1 MEWVATAQ
9 RHGRVG
15 AVEEYLAKH
24 HLGSWHTTL
33 NNHAS
38 TRPKMYGGPLVPA
51 VSQCKTFEHIAPGSA
66 SAAAP
71 GSASAA
77 WRCSLDLPNSFTP
90 TDGRR
95 LQTEGYATTK
105 DEASELACRRAVALL
120 LMMEPSQV
128 ILRPAHWR
136 ISPSALLEGLPF
148 THTVHQALPVHVA
161 PRSLQ
166 AGVEAG
172 RLTAAEVND
181 RVAALLRWCLTA
193 HGGSFD
199 PSRISRAALRQQLGE
214 EAVYSQLNKL
224 LLPGGLRPFVES
236 HPEFSWTTHGQK
248 GMLITW
254 ALGAEP
260 AVASGQEQ
268 PAPSSASAAA
278 SGRLALLNEPWPEP
292 STSAGPPAASPPPG
306 SAAPAPGIASAP
318 ATSGQPSSS
327 ARPSAASP
335 PPGPATPAPGPASAP
350 DFEEYIAQVCRE
362 YPDIYERAKAN
373 ALNRNPFGGD
383 AITAA
388 ASSENATP
396 SLPHSGIASGSAV
409 PAAPPSSASAADG
422 APSAPDAEDVW
433 CGDDEEVV
441 ETRWDR
447 R

>member
-1 MEWVATAQ
+1 MVHPGLAERQFGSLALPELGEPGQPSPTTPSRQLMEWVATAQ

-51 VSQCKTFEHIAPGSA
+51 VSRCKTFEHIAPGSA

-77 WRCSLDLPNSFTP
+77 WRCSLNLPNSFTP

-128 ILRPAHWR
+128 VLRPAHWR
-136 ISPSALLEGLPF
+136 ISPSALLEGLPG

-199 PSRISRAALRQQLGE
+199 PSRISRAALGQQLGE

-260 AVASGQEQ
+260 AAASNLEQ

-278 SGRLALLNEPWPEP
+278 AGLPSPNGQCLGSTLVLLRPHFCPPWPCRGRCRVLHEDGWP
-292 STSAGPPAASPPPG
+292 CGYPCDLPKNHSTECMCVMHSPPEVDPVCMPCH
-306 SAAPAPGIASAP
+306 AC
-318 ATSGQPSSS
+318 
-327 ARPSAASP
+327 ARPCQR
-335 PPGPATPAPGPASAP
+335 T
-350 DFEEYIAQVCRE
+350 
-362 YPDIYERAKAN
+362 
-373 ALNRNPFGGD
+373 
-383 AITAA
+383 
-388 ASSENATP
+388 
-396 SLPHSGIASGSAV
+396 
-409 PAAPPSSASAADG
+409 
-422 APSAPDAEDVW
+422 
-433 CGDDEEVV
+433 
-441 ETRWDR
+441 
-447 R
+447 

>member
-1 MEWVATAQ
+1 MAQ
-9 RHGRVG
+9 RNGRVG
-15 AVEEYLAKH
+15 AVEEYLAMH
-24 HLGSWHTTL
+24 HLGTWHITL

-38 TRPKMYGGPLVPA
+38 TRPKMYGGQLVPS

-90 TDGRR
+90 TDGQR
-95 LQTEGYATTK
+95 LQTEGYGITK

-128 ILRPAHWR
+128 VLRPAHWR
-136 ISPSALLEGLPF
+136 ISPSALLENLPG
-148 THTVHQALPVHVA
+148 TQTVHQALPVHVA

-199 PSRISRAALRQQLGE
+199 PSRISRAALGQQLGE

-224 LLPGGLRPFVES
+224 LLPGELRPFVES
-236 HPEFSWTTHGQK
+236 HLEFSWTTHGKK

-254 ALGAEP
+254 ACGAEP
-260 AVASGQEQ
+260 AAASSLEQ

-278 SGRLALLNEPWPEP
+278 SAP
-292 STSAGPPAASPPPG
+292 
-306 SAAPAPGIASAP
+306 AAPAADAFSGEQPAPSSASA
-318 ATSGQPSSS
+318 AAG
-327 ARPSAASP
+327 APSAASL
-335 PPGPATPAPGPASAP
+335 PPGPATPAPGPASAS
-350 DFEEYIAQVCRE
+350 DFKEYIAQVCRE
-362 YPDIYERAKAN
+362 YSDIYEEAKAD
-373 ALNRNPFGGD
+373 ALNRN
-383 AITAA
+383 A
-388 ASSENATP
+388 
-396 SLPHSGIASGSAV
+396 
-409 PAAPPSSASAADG
+409 
-422 APSAPDAEDVW
+422 
-433 CGDDEEVV
+433 
-441 ETRWDR
+441 
-447 R
+447 

>member
-1 MEWVATAQ
+1 MAQ

-51 VSQCKTFEHIAPGSA
+51 VSRCKTFEHIAPGSA

-128 ILRPAHWR
+128 VLRPKHWR
-136 ISPSALLEGLPF
+136 ISPSTLLEGLPC
-148 THTVHQALPVHVA
+148 TDTVHQALPVHVA

-199 PSRISRAALRQQLGE
+199 PSRISRAALGQQLGE

-260 AVASGQEQ
+260 A
-268 PAPSSASAAA
+268 PSSASVAA
-278 SGRLALLNEPWPEP
+278 SGLRALLNEPWPEP
-292 STSAGPPAASPPPG
+292 STSAGPPAASPPLG
-306 SAAPAPGIASAP
+306 L
-318 ATSGQPSSS
+318 
-327 ARPSAASP
+327 
-335 PPGPATPAPGPASAP
+335 ATPAPGPASAP

-362 YPDIYERAKAN
+362 YRDIYEEAKAD
-373 ALNRNPFGGD
+373 ALNRN
-383 AITAA
+383 A
-388 ASSENATP
+388 
-396 SLPHSGIASGSAV
+396 
-409 PAAPPSSASAADG
+409 
-422 APSAPDAEDVW
+422 
-433 CGDDEEVV
+433 
-441 ETRWDR
+441 
-447 R
+447 

>member
-1 MEWVATAQ
+1 MAQPYGGVA
-9 RHGRVG
+9 G
-15 AVEEYLAKH
+15 VEEYLARH

-38 TRPKMYGGPLVPA
+38 TRPNIYGGPLVPA
-51 VSQCKTFEHIAPGSA
+51 VSRCKTFEHIAPGSA

-128 ILRPAHWR
+128 VLRPAHWR

-148 THTVHQALPVHVA
+148 THTAHQALPVHVA

-172 RLTAAEVND
+172 RLTEAEVND
-181 RVAALLRWCLTA
+181 RVVALLRSCLTA

-199 PSRISRAALRQQLGE
+199 PSRISRAALGQQLGE

-260 AVASGQEQ
+260 AAASSLEQ
-268 PAPSSASAAA
+268 PAPSSAS
-278 SGRLALLNEPWPEP
+278 
-292 STSAGPPAASPPPG
+292 
-306 SAAPAPGIASAP
+306 
-318 ATSGQPSSS
+318 
-327 ARPSAASP
+327 
-335 PPGPATPAPGPASAP
+335 PATPAPGPASAP
-350 DFEEYIAQVCRE
+350 DFEEYIARVCRE
-362 YPDIYERAKAN
+362 YPDIYERAKAD
-373 ALNRNPFGGD
+373 ALNRNSFGGD
-383 AITAA
+383 AITA
-388 ASSENATP
+388 
-396 SLPHSGIASGSAV
+396 
-409 PAAPPSSASAADG
+409 PAAPAADAFSGEQPAPSSASAAAG

-433 CGDDEEVV
+433 CPEDEEVV